1 MNNTLDLEDRLREL
15 AAAVP
20 PPATPLEQDLERGR
34 SRLRR
39 TRLLVTGGAAAGVA
53 AIALGVGLT
62 NAALDARDSSPTGPA
77 TQGVEPATP
86 RPKADVDDRTGAEL
100 LQQYRNVL
108 AEHIDPSGTH
118 LQRKPGNLQ
127 SGGGLGTKLGWTLP
141 GQDGLGLVQI
151 FAGKGW
157 DGFVGAS
164 CGSGAECS
172 ETTVDGVTAQI
183 VKWDGTTSV
192 VVERADGTVAI
203 SINAL
208 FGNNSLVPVE
218 GMDIPIADL
227 VRAAADERIT
237 QPTPEQ
243 IRNAGTSMGFPD
255 YDDLGTLEEGQS
267 EAPVPPAG

>member
-1 MNNTLDLEDRLREL
+1 MNDTLDLDDRLRAL
-15 AAAVP
+15 AAAVTP
-20 PPATPLEQDLERGR
+20 PETPLEQDLQRGR

-62 NAALDARDSSPTGPA
+62 NAALDSRDSSPAGPA
-77 TQGVEPATP
+77 TQGVEPAA
-86 RPKADVDDRTGAEL
+86 PKPTANVDDRTGAQL
-100 LQQYRNVL
+100 LQDYRNVL
-108 AEHIDPSGTH
+108 AEHIDPDGTH
-118 LQRKPGNLQ
+118 LQRKPDNLQ
-127 SGGGLGTKLGWTLP
+127 SGGGLGTKLGWTMP
-141 GQDGLGLVQI
+141 GQDGLGLVEI

-164 CGSGAECS
+164 CPEAECR
-172 ETTVDGVTAQI
+172 EITIDGITAQI
-183 VKWDGTTSV
+183 VAWDGTTSV

-208 FGNNSLVPVE
+208 FGNNSLTPVE
-218 GMDIPIADL
+218 GMDIPLADL

-255 YDDLGTLEEGQS
+255 VDERGRIGEGTS
-267 EAPVPPAG
+267 EAPVPQQG